1 MRAVAIALISLA
13 LTACAARPHVRPM
26 DQARLAIARE
36 LVGRRSWPEALVA
49 LQRFHAEVPPT
60 SESLTLRGI
69 ALREQRIP
77 DEAEADLKKAIRLDE
92 DNSTAH
98 AALAILQDMQG
109 RFDEADEHHKRA
121 LELVPRNARYWN
133 DWGFAR
139 FSRGKNVQAIE
150 AYRTALQIE
159 PTFRRARTNLGF
171 AYARSGDFTR
181 AAQQFELAE
190 TPAAARNNLGV
201 AYESAGLLAPA
212 YDAYLAAVRLEP
224 GFVRARSNLVNVARA
239 VGRELPPDVA
249 PAGAGGR

>member
-1 MRAVAIALISLA
+1 MRSLAIALVLLA
-13 LTACAARPHVRPM
+13 ATGCAARQRLGKV

-36 LVGRRSWPEALVA
+36 LVERRSWPEALVA
-49 LQRFHAEVPPT
+49 LHRFHADVPPT

-69 ALREQRIP
+69 ALREQQIP
-77 DEAEADLKKAIRLDE
+77 DEAEVDLKQAIRLDKRNAAAE
-92 DNSTAH
+92 
-98 AALAILQDMQG
+98 AALAILLDVQG
-109 RFDEADEHHKRA
+109 RFDEGARHHKRA
-121 LELVPRNARYWN
+121 LELEPRNARHWN
-133 DWGFAR
+133 DWGFAC
-139 FSRGKNVQAIE
+139 FSRGKLVEAIE
-150 AYRTALQIE
+150 AFRTALQIE

-190 TPAAARNNLGV
+190 PPAAARNNLGV

-239 VGRELPPDVA
+239 VGRELPPEVA
-249 PAGAGGR
+249 PVGAGGR